1 MGFTSFREFIEYTEY
16 LESALPNSQAV
27 NVPLPRNKIRVVASA
42 DDAQLGQPGSD
53 LSTADATQQAT
64 PAPNPVLRTG
74 EPPQLLGPDY
84 KFKPKKVAQRLAAVP
99 GGRIK
104 DGVFMPKRTLG
115 IPRSEMPQLK
125 SREEFIKWVMEQG
138 VKVQR
143 VQVAPKSLIEANGDK
158 RIGHAQS
165 NIHLDKAMKFIR
177 KNTLLHEL
185 IIITRDGVIFDGNH
199 HWLALMAVAPKE
211 PVDMY
216 QVDMDFRD
224 LLQLTKQFPGVTYE
238 EQWVEW
244 LGQFV
249 AGLVFEG
256 QDNELDLAY

>member
-1 MGFTSFREFIEYTEY
+1 MGFNSFREYIEYREY
-16 LESALPNSQAV
+16 QESALPTSQAV
-27 NVPLPRNKIRVVASA
+27 NRPLPRKKIRVVASA
-42 DDAQLGQPGSD
+42 DDGTAGVPPAQGGD
-53 LSTADATQQAT
+53 LTTAGAAQQAT

-84 KFKPKKVAQRLAAVP
+84 KFKPKKVAASLAAVP

-104 DGVFMPKRTLG
+104 DGVFTPKRTLG

-125 SREEFIKWVMEQG
+125 SREEFIGWVMEQG

-143 VQVAPKSLIEANGDK
+143 VQVAPKSLIKANGDK
-158 RIGHAQS
+158 RTGHAQS
-165 NIHLDKAMKFIR
+165 NIYLDKAMKFIR
-177 KNTLLHEL
+177 RNTLLHKL

-211 PVDMY
+211 PVEMY

-238 EQWVEW
+238 EQWCEW

-249 AGLVFEG
+249 AGLVFRG
-256 QDNELDLAY
+256 